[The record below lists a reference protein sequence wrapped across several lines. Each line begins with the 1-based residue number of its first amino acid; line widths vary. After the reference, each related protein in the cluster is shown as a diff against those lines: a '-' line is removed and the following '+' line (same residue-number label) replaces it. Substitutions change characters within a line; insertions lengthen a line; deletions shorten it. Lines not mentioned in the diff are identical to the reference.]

1 MNMNDLA
8 KERYRPQM
16 TRVVETALR
25 NLDAVFA
32 DPAALAIFQQ
42 QLRNKVEAANSGDE
56 AATETVAAL
65 VDVSGTAVLAT
76 TAVLNWDQHK
86 ATEARDRAD
95 FVKSVVSNIPRRAQ
109 RQDGLTAQLNDLVAV
124 ANHLGMYDAADH
136 LRRKGGT
143 P

>member
-1 MNMNDLA
+1 MSFNTDDDATKARWRM
-8 KERYRPQM
+8 QM
-16 TRVVETALR
+16 ARVVETALR

-42 QLRNKVEAANSGDE
+42 QMRSKVEEAISGEE

-65 VDVSGTAVLAT
+65 VDVSGTAILAT
-76 TAVLNWDQHK
+76 TAVLDWDKHK

-95 FVKSVVSNIPRRAQ
+95 FVKSVLSNVPRRAQ
-109 RQDGLTAQLNDLVAV
+109 RQDGLTTQLNDLVAV

-136 LRRKGGT
+136 LRRKG
-143 P
+143 